1 MFDAIVGNPPYQ
13 EELLNTSH
21 SNANVNSIFQNFQE
35 VADTVSQQN
44 SLIYPGE
51 RWLLRIGRY
60 MDEFGKEQLNSS
72 SLHKVIHYPN
82 SKEVFDDVWVSGGI
96 TIVFKNKKLDN
107 SGYWEFQRYENG
119 KSISAMIRTP
129 GESKI
134 SIQPLLN
141 TVIEKTKELK
151 WQNKLSDTVRTQKF
165 FRISSNA
172 VELNPSEFVLCNSD
186 FSNKPTEDNRFIRV
200 LTNDKAGKIG
210 KAKWFWTDRKNV
222 RECPEIDQWKIVI
235 SSANLTGE
243 NGRTPN
249 AEILPPK
256 TAVGRVRIV
265 LAAFDTEEEAKNLFK
280 YLSTDMVRTL
290 MTTTGNYI
298 TGFGS
303 NVPVPGSLFNN
314 NEDMDFHGTV
324 DEVNEQLFSL
334 INLTKDEKEVVKT
347 ITSQL
352 SPFAKKL

>member
-35 VADTVSQQN
+35 IANTVSQQN

-141 TVIEKTKELK
+141 TVIEKNE
-151 WQNKLSDTVRTQKF
+151 RTEMAEQT
-165 FRISSNA
+165 FRY
-172 VELNPSEFVLCNSD
+172 SE
-186 FSNKPTEDNRFIRV
+186 
-200 LTNDKAGKIG
+200 
-210 KAKWFWTDRKNV
+210 
-222 RECPEIDQWKIVI
+222 
-235 SSANLTGE
+235 
-243 NGRTPN
+243 N
-249 AEILPPK
+249 AEIFQNIEQCSRTQPI
-256 TAVGRVRIV
+256 RIRFV
-265 LAAFDTEEEAKNLFK
+265 
-280 YLSTDMVRTL
+280 
-290 MTTTGNYI
+290 
-298 TGFGS
+298 
-303 NVPVPGSLFNN
+303 
-314 NEDMDFHGTV
+314 
-324 DEVNEQLFSL
+324 
-334 INLTKDEKEVVKT
+334 
-347 ITSQL
+347 
-352 SPFAKKL
+352 